1 MLSPTGSGPR
11 TRPVREGQSRTQR
24 RCFAFGGVAF
34 ELLAD
39 DSARLAFEPE
49 VWRFCD
55 ASGMAPTLAEAMCS
69 VQSDASLPAEV
80 RGDEVSIARDGEALQ
95 LESLQMRARLRPL
108 GSARYAVAARIA
120 PSAQA
125 ACALLRGVAAAIVE
139 LEGGVT
145 LHACGLELD
154 GVGVLFLGPSG
165 AGKSTAARL
174 AEAGRC
180 FAYDHVAVFATAD
193 GPVVWGLPGGT
204 AAAAP
209 RSTRAHFPLRM
220 ALRVRQGTAAP
231 AVMFHD
237 GTEALFA
244 LRESVESAES
254 SRDGEEARLAAVM
267 RLSERFQL
275 GAVTTVLERSLTPVL
290 RDALQRS
297 VRGTQ

>member
-1 MLSPTGSGPR
+1 M
-11 TRPVREGQSRTQR
+11 REGQSRTQR

-145 LHACGLELD
+145 LHA
-154 GVGVLFLGPSG
+154 
-165 AGKSTAARL
+165 
-174 AEAGRC
+174 
-180 FAYDHVAVFATAD
+180 
-193 GPVVWGLPGGT
+193 
-204 AAAAP
+204 
-209 RSTRAHFPLRM
+209 
-220 ALRVRQGTAAP
+220 
-231 AVMFHD
+231 
-237 GTEALFA
+237 
-244 LRESVESAES
+244 
-254 SRDGEEARLAAVM
+254 
-267 RLSERFQL
+267 
-275 GAVTTVLERSLTPVL
+275 
-290 RDALQRS
+290 
-297 VRGTQ
+297 